1 MTHEEFTAAVA
12 GGRKVRLRDRT
23 RCFYV
28 DEWYEPIILDNGD
41 PAIYTHT
48 GKTIEANDDLLA
60 QLTTEPAI
68 MTIGRLKEL
77 LDEYTDDTPVVLRGG
92 QAAYG
97 DITPES
103 IGPVLLRRNTGA
115 AARQQRYKLAGI
127 DEVNAAGIETIGA
140 LCIGDDSA

>member
-12 GGRKVRLRDRT
+12 DGRKVRLRDRT

-28 DEWYEPIILDNGD
+28 DEWYEPNILDNG
-41 PAIYTHT
+41 ARVLYTHT
-48 GKTIEANDDLLA
+48 GETIKANDDLLA

-68 MTIGRLKEL
+68 MTAGRLKEL
-77 LDEYTDDTPVVLRGG
+77 LNEYTDDTPVVLRSEK
-92 QAAYG
+92 AAYG

-115 AARQQRYKLAGI
+115 AARQKRYELAGI

>member
-12 GGRKVRLRDRT
+12 DGRKVRLRDRT

-28 DEWYEPIILDNGD
+28 DEWYEPIIRDNGA
-41 PAIYTHT
+41 PALYTHT
-48 GKTIEANDDLLA
+48 GETIEAGDNLLA

-68 MTIGRLKEL
+68 MTAGRLKAL
-77 LDEYTDDTPVVLRGG
+77 LNEYTDDTPVVLRSEK
-92 QAAYG
+92 AAYG

-115 AARQQRYKLAGI
+115 AARQKRYELAGI

-140 LCIGDDSA
+140 LCIGNDSA